1 MGFIK
6 PAWKSRKKD
15 KALKAVAAL
24 SDQAMLLRVVKEAPI
39 EEVRYSA
46 VLKLTDQNVLANL
59 AIDSDIFTRIGYAA
73 VNMLIDQSALEYVM
87 EHATLNPLMRVATIK
102 RIQNKEVIAHY
113 AMNDEFKGVRD
124 AAREMLNGPLQL

>member
-1 MGFIK
+1 MELFK
-6 PAWKSRKKD
+6 PAWKSRNKD
-15 KALKAVAAL
+15 KALKGIEAL
-24 SDQAMLLRVVKEAPI
+24 SDEIMLLRVVKEAPI

-59 AIDSDIFTRIGYAA
+59 AIDSDIFSRIGYAA
-73 VNMLIDQSALEYVM
+73 VNKLTVQSALEYVM
-87 EHATLNPLMRVATIK
+87 ERATLNPLMRVATIK

-124 AAREMLNGPLQL
+124 AAREMLNGQI